1 MLDALFG
8 FLTNATIPLLVIV
21 LAAVISYGIITKLLA
36 HNPLPIKII
45 GKHSSSWADTRSP
58 RRRPPRRRAIFPE
71 DNPNL
76 WPEPD
81 IQLLGRSGG
90 VHSPLGNNI
99 AIDFESSTVKA
110 ETATVPRY
118 CKQEQIWNEEENRF
132 VDHFVGQSSITRPHD
147 DQLLYWFKVYTRR
160 RTTRIDEKPTL
171 WIQVMAKNLTNFLRY
186 FPILCET

>member
-21 LAAVISYGIITKLLA
+21 LATVISYGIITKLLA
-36 HNPLPIKII
+36 RNPLPIKII
-45 GKHSSSWADTRSP
+45 GKHSSSWADTRSL
-58 RRRPPRRRAIFPE
+58 RRRATFPE
-71 DNPNL
+71 DDPDL
-76 WPEPD
+76 LPEPD
-81 IQLLGRSGG
+81 IQLLGRSGD

-110 ETATVPRY
+110 EIAIVPRC